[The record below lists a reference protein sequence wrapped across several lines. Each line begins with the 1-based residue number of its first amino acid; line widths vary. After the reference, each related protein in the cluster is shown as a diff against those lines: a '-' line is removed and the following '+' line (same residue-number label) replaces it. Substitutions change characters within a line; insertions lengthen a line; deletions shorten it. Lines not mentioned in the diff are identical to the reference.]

1 MGAIAGGLKSL
12 TLTTTIPRTE
22 FEPKT
27 QFLKPICLEIS
38 LNPVHNFWLENFAQP
53 HTLDCGSF

>member
-12 TLTTTIPRTE
+12 TLTTTIPGTE

-38 LNPVHNFWLENFAQP
+38 LNPVHNFWL
-53 HTLDCGSF
+53 